1 MLSGTS
7 GRLGVGSQI
16 GCLVVYGGYEILRG
30 FTVTGLSSSRSLET
44 GDSAPLLSMLMVG
57 TSETCWRIEGKV

>member
-16 GCLVVYGGYEILRG
+16 GCLVVDEGYEILRG
-30 FTVTGLSSSRSLET
+30 FTVTVLSSSRSLET